1 MPGAFSLGRWAA
13 PVIGFVL
20 VYSALIMFV
29 LSVPGPFHASD
40 KFVLYGIIVA
50 VLWYV
55 CVLFRRL
62 RRGTAGVKPI
72 EDLID

>member
-1 MPGAFSLGRWAA
+1 
-13 PVIGFVL
+13 
-20 VYSALIMFV
+20 
-29 LSVPGPFHASD
+29 
-40 KFVLYGIIVA
+40 